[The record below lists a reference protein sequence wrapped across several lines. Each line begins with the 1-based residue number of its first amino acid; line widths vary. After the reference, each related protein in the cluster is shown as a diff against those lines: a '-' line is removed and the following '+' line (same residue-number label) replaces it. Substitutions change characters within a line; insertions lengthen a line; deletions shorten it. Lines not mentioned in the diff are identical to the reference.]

1 MADYLLR
8 SSLNPS
14 KVVRCTITFRQ
25 IVNKGEAGEPVWL
38 IEIGTIEPD
47 RYGERISPVFIHHVL
62 SDNLDEAI
70 RKASNSIADKID
82 WGITVE
88 DLRPPFV
95 TYTFPNNGDEFASI
109 HSDVIVDIKDVLPA
123 AGIDLDSIR
132 MTVNEIDVTDEIKI
146 IGDPFEYRIKWEPKI
161 RIMER
166 YGD

>member
-8 SSLNPS
+8 NSLNPG

-38 IEIGTIEPD
+38 VEIGTLEPHKD
-47 RYGERISPVFIHHVL
+47 GGAIPAVFIHHVITN
-62 SDNLDEAI
+62 NLDDAI
-70 RKASNSIADKID
+70 KNATNIIAGQVD
-82 WGITVE
+82 WEVTNV
-88 DLRPPFV
+88 DVRPPFV
-95 TYTFPNNGDEFASI
+95 KYNYPINESEYVPI
-109 HSDVIVDIKDVLPA
+109 YSDAIVDIIDILPA
-123 AGIDLDSIR
+123 AGIDINSIR